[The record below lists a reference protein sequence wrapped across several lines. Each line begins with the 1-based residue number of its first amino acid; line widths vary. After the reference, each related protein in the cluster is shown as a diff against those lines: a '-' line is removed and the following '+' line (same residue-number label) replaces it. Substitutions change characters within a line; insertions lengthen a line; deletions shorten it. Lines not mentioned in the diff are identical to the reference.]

1 MEQEPVTTP
10 AVLAEIYLRI
20 CELKHQL
27 ERYGASTPAPANA
40 PVRMEHRLGVGTR
53 NYLRL
58 LCHPDRY
65 TYKEM
70 ANLLQ
75 CQVSTLRTYYDRLT
89 KRYGLKGRGAL
100 RQWAREHEL
109 DR

>member
-1 MEQEPVTTP
+1 MEQQALPTQE
-10 AVLAEIYLRI
+10 VLAEIYQRV

-27 ERYGASTPAPANA
+27 ERYGANGTAPAA
-40 PVRMEHRLGVGTR
+40 MPGHMQHRLGAGTR

-58 LCHPDRY
+58 LCHPARY
-65 TYKEM
+65 SYKEM
-70 ANLLQ
+70 AGLLH

-89 KRYGLKGRGAL
+89 NRHGLKGRGAL
-100 RQWAREHEL
+100 RQWAREHGL